1 MRVLITGADGF
12 IGSHLVERCL
22 KEGYEVSA
30 FVFYNS
36 FSTWGWLDSLDQ
48 RLLEH
53 VEICMGD
60 IRDSFKVENTVKG
73 CDVIFHLAALTGIP
87 YSYESAN
94 SYVDTNIQGT
104 LNVLQAGLKHEVQR
118 IIHTST
124 SEVYGTALYVP
135 IDEKHS
141 LQGQSPYSASKI
153 AADQMALS
161 YYRSFDLPVNVIR
174 PFNTYGPRQSARAII
189 PTVISQILSGKE
201 EIKLGS
207 LSPTRDLSFVSD
219 TVNGFIM
226 AASAKTDFGH
236 EINLGAGFE
245 ISMGE
250 LADTIIRLMGVG
262 TQVVKDIERLR
273 PFRSE
278 VERLLSDNR
287 KAKKLLNWEPIY
299 KGKKGL
305 EKGLKET
312 IDWFS
317 NKENQRIYK
326 SNRYII

>member
-1 MRVLITGADGF
+1 MKVLITGADGF

-30 FVFYNS
+30 FVYYNS
-36 FSTWGWLDSLDQ
+36 FSTCGWLDSLDQ
-48 RLLEH
+48 RLLKH
-53 VEICMGD
+53 IEICMGD
-60 IRDSFKVENTVKG
+60 IRDPFKVENTVNG
-73 CDVIFHLAALTGIP
+73 CDIIFHLAALIGIP
-87 YSYESAN
+87 YSYESPS

-104 LNVLQAGLKHEVQR
+104 LNVLQAGLKHGVQR
-118 IIHTST
+118 FIHTST

-135 IDEKHS
+135 IDEKHP

-161 YYRSFDLPVNVIR
+161 YYRSFDLPVNIIR

-207 LSPTRDLSFVSD
+207 LSPTRDLSFISD
-219 TVNGFIM
+219 TVDGFIK
-226 AASAKTDFGH
+226 AASAKTDLGH

-245 ISMGE
+245 VSMGE
-250 LADTIIRLMGVG
+250 LADTIIRLMGG
-262 TQVVKDIERLR
+262 GAQVIQDVERLR
-273 PFRSE
+273 PPRSE

-287 KAKKLLNWEPIY
+287 KAKELLKWEPIL
-299 KGKKGL
+299 KGKNGL
-305 EKGLKET
+305 EKGLRQT

-317 NKENQRIYK
+317 DEENQKIYK
-326 SNRYII
+326 SNRYIT